1 VRLSVTV
8 AGIKGIV
15 LACGDWGARESVR
28 TRPGP
33 EGSNRTTCICDAL
46 PVAVF
51 NERSSVS
58 YLVLARKYRP
68 DGFASVSG
76 QEHVTRTLANAIR
89 RDRVVHAYLFTGPRG
104 VGKTSVARILS
115 KVINCQKEGATEPC
129 LECSSCKEIGSGTSL
144 SVREIDGASHNSV
157 DNVRDLID
165 SFKSLP
171 PPGYRFKVYIID
183 EVHMLSV
190 SAFNALLKS
199 LEEPPPN
206 TVFILATTEVH
217 KIPETVISRCQRHDF
232 RALSAST
239 IEARLREVCHKEG
252 IEADNESLKVVARL
266 ADGSM
271 RDAQT
276 LLDRVISFCAGPI
289 RAEETSIALGTVER
303 RALSDLAQVIVQRDV
318 EGVLRI
324 TGELFSTG
332 IDPTTLLKE
341 FVNFWREVFVAKL
354 GGEARLSAIG
364 VGGDTVVELT
374 RLVSSLEPIDVQDL
388 WDFAREGADRCLRSA
403 YPRHGFEALVVRMAT
418 RQPVTEIGEVLGKL
432 ISGGAKE
439 PVRPRAAG
447 APATAAARVSSAVV
461 GTVAP
466 EPQRPAAPSPANA
479 TAAPVGAG
487 NWEELLRYLADSSA
501 KVLLENLKRLKVTRF
516 EMGFIE
522 ATGPEFTVNSLLR
535 EKDRLSELCNSFAQQ
550 RGTQVARGWRFNFSK
565 GAGAFDPEVEAA
577 QARSAESSLQT
588 HPALQSLQK
597 VFPGSKVEQVRV
609 KNS

>member
-1 VRLSVTV
+1 M
-8 AGIKGIV
+8 
-15 LACGDWGARESVR
+15 
-28 TRPGP
+28 
-33 EGSNRTTCICDAL
+33 
-46 PVAVF
+46 
-51 NERSSVS
+51 S

-144 SVREIDGASHNSV
+144 AVREIDGASHNSV

-232 RALSAST
+232 RALSAGT
-239 IEARLREVCHKEG
+239 IEARLREVCRKEG
-252 IEADNESLKVVARL
+252 IEADDESLKVVARL

-289 RAEETSIALGTVER
+289 RAEETSVALGTVER

-432 ISGGAKE
+432 VSGGLKE
-439 PVRPRAAG
+439 PVRQRVAG
-447 APATAAARVSSAVV
+447 AAPAAAAARVPSAAVSASASDSPRPA
-461 GTVAP
+461 TPPAPSVAP
-466 EPQRPAAPSPANA
+466 G
-479 TAAPVGAG
+479 PVQAG
-487 NWEELLRYLADSSA
+487 EWEALLRFVGDSSA
-501 KVLLENLKRLKVTRF
+501 KVLVENLKRLKVVRF
-516 EMGFIE
+516 EWGLLE
-522 ATGPEFTVNSLLR
+522 ATGPEFTINSLLR
-535 EKDRLSELCNSFAQQ
+535 EKDRLSELCSSFAQQ
-550 RGTQVARGWRFNFSK
+550 RGAQVARGWKFNLSK
-565 GAGAFDPEVEAA
+565 GAGSVDPDAEALK
-577 QARSAESSLQT
+577 ARSAESSLQS